1 VADGYFLLLKPLKPG
16 VHTLNVLKTDADQ
29 SQAGVNYTLVITDED
44 DD

>member
-16 VHTLNVLKTDADQ
+16 VHSLNVLQTNADQ
-29 SQAGVNYTLVITDED
+29 SQAGVNYTLIIGD